1 MSTQALQN
9 VFKLLSATWSGNSS
23 RGLNSCAPEFVNA
36 HSYWR
41 QEQEE
46 LQISMDILEIFCAHG
61 DVYIHIFKYS
71 LSRPDICKNKNKTV
85 RQNSAVIGIGTSL
98 ELWRIWFRVQLP
110 KKMSVYTANN
120 LMTTKE
126 YAGIWESSFPIPFQI
141 PFSSSPG
148 FSDTLKRSKKFHSL
162 RETHCGEACNIK
174 RSRGHDRK
182 KKKMKCIPM
191 QRCRDKK
198 RAWKTIL
205 KTLPSIEAWRTYLN
219 QNYFFNVSFINSQ
232 KFKEN
237 YKNRWK
243 DLLQT

>member
-61 DVYIHIFKYS
+61 DVYIHIFKYY

-182 KKKMKCIPM
+182 KKKKWNAYP
-191 QRCRDKK
+191 CRDAET
-198 RAWKTIL
+198 R
-205 KTLPSIEAWRTYLN
+205 
-219 QNYFFNVSFINSQ
+219 
-232 KFKEN
+232 KEPEKQ
-237 YKNRWK
+237 YSKLFQALRHGGH
-243 DLLQT
+243 T